1 MTFQLENITITLA
14 TFLKLSSKDPLKNLF
29 VFRHIC
35 DKSFTDYAFL
45 TPMIPLGEK
54 MPLLEKKTVCSIFN
68 CSQLVNIIT
77 KLVLL
82 KY

>member
-14 TFLKLSSKDPLKNLF
+14 TFLNLSSKDPLKNLF
-29 VFRHIC
+29 VFRHIW

-54 MPLLEKKTVCSIFN
+54 NAST
-68 CSQLVNIIT
+68 
-77 KLVLL
+77 
-82 KY
+82 